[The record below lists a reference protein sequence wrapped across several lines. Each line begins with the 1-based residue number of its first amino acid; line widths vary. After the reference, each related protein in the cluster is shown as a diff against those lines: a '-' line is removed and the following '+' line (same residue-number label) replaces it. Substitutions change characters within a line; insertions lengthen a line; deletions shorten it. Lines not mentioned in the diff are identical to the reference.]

1 MVKEVKRVVFL
12 HRYKRGWGNKCSKS
26 YNSVEKTGS
35 FFYSFRYPVVVNLDE
50 LVVEIIKAQSFKGFL
65 QMLG

>member
-1 MVKEVKRVVFL
+1 MNAVKVIIQSKKPVVFF
-12 HRYKRGWGNKCSKS
+12 N
-26 YNSVEKTGS
+26 
-35 FFYSFRYPVVVNLDE
+35 SFRYPVVVNLDE